1 MNQSVILWT
10 VLGYLSGSVLY
21 SRLIARYFLR
31 VNLDS
36 VGDGNP
42 GTFNVGRVGGG
53 KWAGLAF
60 ALDCSKAAVPVG
72 LCYVV
77 WGMNG
82 WEIIPIALAPIIGH
96 KYPLFFGFKGGKAI
110 AAAAGAWVGIAQWE
124 VITIGSLLLLFWYFS
139 VENSAWATQFMTW
152 SLMPYLYLTHKPDTW
167 LYAML
172 ATILTLAWTHQADLH
187 KPPRPK
193 NWVKRAWNLWQ
204 ISS

>member
-1 MNQSVILWT
+1 MNGQIILWSI
-10 VLGYLSGSVLY
+10 VGYLSGSVLY
-21 SRLIARYFLR
+21 SRLLARYFLK
-31 VNLDS
+31 VNLAS
-36 VGDGNP
+36 IGDGNP
-42 GTFNVGRVGGG
+42 GTFNVGRVGGA
-53 KWAGLAF
+53 KWAILAF

-72 LCYVV
+72 LSYVV
-77 WGMNG
+77 LGIQG

-152 SLMPYLYLTHKPDTW
+152 SLLPYLYLTNKPAIW

-172 ATILTLAWTHQADLH
+172 ATVLILAWTHQADLRQPAH
-187 KPPRPK
+187 IKP
-193 NWVKRAWNLWQ
+193 WVRKIRELWQ
-204 ISS
+204 TSP